1 MHSYCIYS
9 YVFEL
14 SEQTSDT
21 YTSWTDGHHRQGV
34 EAGYIVAAAA
44 ALAGSLPS
52 KKETSSGGGGGGEE
66 GGGDATEA
74 DIAAGQVREAA
85 LRLLLDMAKCVDF
98 EKIPKAV
105 DHFRSALVARSLAA
119 ASASHRELS
128 AEDRDTFLD
137 EINLTDELLKM
148 FA

>member
-1 MHSYCIYS
+1 M
-9 YVFEL
+9 
-14 SEQTSDT
+14 
-21 YTSWTDGHHRQGV
+21 

-52 KKETSSGGGGGGEE
+52 TSSKGGADGGGDRGGGGGHPT
-66 GGGDATEA
+66 DA

-105 DHFRSALVARSLAA
+105 EHFRSALVGRSLGAA
-119 ASASHRELS
+119 KAAQGGWS
-128 AEDRDTFLD
+128 AEDRETFLD
-137 EINLTDELLKM
+137 EINLTDELMAM

>member
-1 MHSYCIYS
+1 M
-9 YVFEL
+9 
-14 SEQTSDT
+14 
-21 YTSWTDGHHRQGV
+21 

-52 KKETSSGGGGGGEE
+52 KKETSSGGGGEE
-66 GGGDATEA
+66 GGGDVTEA

-98 EKIPKAV
+98 EKFPKAV

-137 EINLTDELLKM
+137 EINLTAELLKM